1 MRRQVTVEQV
11 IALHDTMESAP
22 VIDRGKLDAAI
33 GRAYQGW
40 GNSYF
45 YPSVFSQA
53 AVLMHGIA
61 AAHAFLDGN
70 KRTAWAAAM
79 VALEMNGVSII
90 RIDDESMASYMEEVA
105 LHVHTIE
112 ETALLLSGL
121 IEF

>member
-1 MRRQVTVEQV
+1 MRQQVTVEQI
-11 IALHDTMESAP
+11 IALHDRMESAP
-22 VIDRGKLDAAI
+22 VIDLGKLESAV

-40 GNSYF
+40 GDTYF
-45 YPSVFSQA
+45 YPSLFSQA

-79 VALEMNGVSII
+79 VALEMNGISVR
-90 RIDDESMASYMEEVA
+90 RIDDESMASYMEQVA

-112 ETALLLSGL
+112 ETALMLAGL
-121 IEF
+121 ME